1 MTSKMFLRRA
11 YCALLL
17 TLLASCASPTSYS
30 EGAPDAAVPPS
41 FILITQ
47 DPNPSPTPTP
57 FQPSGQIDTAL
68 PTFTQTAPA
77 TVTSTSTPTPTD
89 TPPPPTLTIASI
101 PPTSAP
107 SPTSSRT
114 NYILYSTLDFE
125 GRTISTDQTVR
136 YYNNTGTALSEIVF
150 SVQPNR
156 YANTFVL
163 NSIAQDGAS
172 LTTYTL
178 DGQRMT
184 VSLSQP
190 LQAGSNTT
198 LTINFELN
206 IPHKSSDGV
215 FGYDFN
221 QINLVDW
228 YPFIVPYQ
236 NGWILHDPMPWGEHL
251 VYDSTDIELNINK
264 DPNVLI
270 ASGASAEQNGEWT
283 RYRLYGARTF
293 ALSASSEFLVSEATV
308 GDVAVRSYY
317 FDGYKA
323 SGDGIL
329 QLASKAVGTFSEQYA
344 SYPHQSL
351 AIVQSDIHD
360 GMEYDGLV
368 FLATDFY
375 GQYTGGA
382 RNNLATIGVHE
393 IAHQWWYGLVGNDQ
407 ALEPWLDEALAIYSE
422 RIFYENNYPANISW
436 WWQFRVDYF
445 KPSGY
450 VDNTIYDDSSFR
462 SYTNAVYLNGAHFL
476 DDLRVRM
483 GYGNFSKFL
492 KEYTRRYSYGHVTS
506 ADFFAVMRETINVDI
521 SDLLNKYFSGS
532 Y

>member
-1 MTSKMFLRRA
+1 
-11 YCALLL
+11 
-17 TLLASCASPTSYS
+17 
-30 EGAPDAAVPPS
+30 
-41 FILITQ
+41 
-47 DPNPSPTPTP
+47 
-57 FQPSGQIDTAL
+57 
-68 PTFTQTAPA
+68 
-77 TVTSTSTPTPTD
+77 
-89 TPPPPTLTIASI
+89 
-101 PPTSAP
+101 
-107 SPTSSRT
+107 
-114 NYILYSTLDFE
+114 
-125 GRTISTDQTVR
+125 
-136 YYNNTGTALSEIVF
+136 
-150 SVQPNR
+150 
-156 YANTFVL
+156 
-163 NSIAQDGAS
+163 
-172 LTTYTL
+172 
-178 DGQRMT
+178 MT

-198 LTINFELN
+198 LTINFKLN

-221 QINLVDW
+221 QVNLVNW

-270 ASGASAEQNGEWT
+270 ATGASAEQNGEWT

-293 ALSASSEFLVSEATV
+293 ALSASNEFLVSESTV

-317 FDGYKA
+317 FDGYKTG
-323 SGDGIL
+323 GDGIL
-329 QLASKAVGTFSEQYA
+329 QLASQAVGTFSEQYA
-344 SYPHQSL
+344 PYPHQNL

-382 RNNLATIGVHE
+382 RNNLATIGIHE

-407 ALEPWLDEALAIYSE
+407 ALEPWLDEALSIYSE

-450 VDNTIYDDSSFR
+450 VDNTIYDDNSFR

-492 KEYTRRYSYGHVTS
+492 KEYARRYSYGHVTS
-506 ADFFAVMRETINVDI
+506 TDFFAVMRETINVDI